1 MRTINKIGI
10 AMIFLGVIMF
20 VVGFFMFTYRGD
32 YSKFMFVAG
41 EVSFAAWF
49 PTVLIGGILYKTKKR
64 KK

>member
-1 MRTINKIGI
+1 
-10 AMIFLGVIMF
+10 MIFLGVIMF
-20 VVGFFMFTYRGD
+20 VVGIFMFTYRGD